1 VLGGLLVV
9 GVAGCTAAD
18 PPRAAAP
25 LDRATG
31 AVLADAAERLASA
44 LEDGDACQAH
54 AEVDALEARAD
65 AAHRAGEAPEEVV
78 AETVRVARA
87 VTAGVVCGEG
97 APVTLDAEDPA
108 EETDAEV
115 APDVE
120 VEAAPA
126 GPAPAAPAPAAPAP
140 APTSEATASA
150 EPNAGTATRGNGNGD
165 GNNGNGGGN
174 GGGGGNRGGNGG
186 GNGRGNGGRG

>member
-9 GVAGCTAAD
+9 GVTGCTAAD
-18 PPRAAAP
+18 PSEAAP

-31 AVLADAAERLASA
+31 AVLADAADRLASA
-44 LEDGDACQAH
+44 LEEGDACQAH
-54 AEVDALEARAD
+54 AEVEALEARAD

-87 VTAGVVCGEG
+87 VTAGIVCGD
-97 APVTLDAEDPA
+97 ATPVTLDDEDPA
-108 EETDAEV
+108 EGADDAEV

-126 GPAPAAPAPAAPAP
+126 EPAPAPAEPASAPTEPASAPA
-140 APTSEATASA
+140 EAT
-150 EPNAGTATRGNGNGD
+150 PGGQVTAGRGNGNSD
-165 GNNGNGGGN
+165 GA
-174 GGGGGNRGGNGG
+174 R
-186 GNGRGNGGRG
+186 GNGRGNDGRGNSGSGRGGGRG